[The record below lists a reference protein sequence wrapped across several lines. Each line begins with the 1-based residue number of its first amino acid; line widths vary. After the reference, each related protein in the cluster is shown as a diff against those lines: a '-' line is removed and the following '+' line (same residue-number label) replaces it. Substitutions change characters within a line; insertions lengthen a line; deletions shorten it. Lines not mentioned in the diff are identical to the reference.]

1 MEGIK
6 NQIIMTTVEQ
16 HKIESEVTKMLTY
29 LDAESLQCAC
39 NVPESKRGSKY
50 LLLKY
55 LVRCLNSEEVE
66 AREDGGFEFFQKLHG
81 FLIKHFK
88 SPEKKPDENQ
98 NQKKGLADSKIK
110 TESEI
115 KVENPL
121 PRPQT
126 SEAFCLQ
133 KLKDFKISGCI
144 GGSGEKDK
152 LSYTSLAYQIQNG
165 RKAGYS
171 DDEICA
177 GVIKSIAPGN
187 HLRSYLESK
196 SSLNVPLIIQIM
208 RSHFCEK
215 DSSSKFTEMSN
226 SVQSVNESTYEF
238 VVKLMSKRE
247 KVLILAKEED
257 CPYDETL
264 VQRIFLHAISTG
276 IRNNNI
282 RNDFRHVLQNINIS
296 DEHLLQ
302 YVSEAVVNNS
312 ERNEKLAQSKKDLRI
327 NQINTD
333 QNQDN
338 PLLTELRKIQ
348 SERSNQLAAFRSEI
362 LQIKQA
368 VSHGH
373 DSGTKQTLPRR
384 AFKCPN
390 CTVTKARCTHCFA
403 CGSEDHK
410 KSACPHK
417 D

>member
-29 LDAESLQCAC
+29 LDAESLQCAYGIIELD
-39 NVPESKRGSKY
+39 VPESKRGNKY
-50 LLLKY
+50 LLFKY
-55 LVRCLNSEEVE
+55 LVRHLNSEEVE

-110 TESEI
+110 TETEI

-126 SEAFCLQ
+126 SETFCLQ

-171 DDEICA
+171 NDEICA
-177 GVIKSIAPGN
+177 DVIKSIAPGN

-196 SSLNVPLIIQIM
+196 FSLNVSSIIQIV
-208 RSHFCEK
+208 RSHFSEK
-215 DSSSKFTEMSN
+215 DSSSTLTEMSN

-238 VVKLMSKRE
+238 IMKLMSKRE

-257 CPYDETL
+257 CPYNGTL
-264 VQRIFLHAISTG
+264 VQRRFLHAISTG

-282 RNDFRHVLQNINIS
+282 RNDLCHVLQNINIS

-302 YVSEAVVNNS
+302 YVSEAVVNKVNAMKNLLS
-312 ERNEKLAQSKKDLRI
+312 QKRI
-327 NQINTD
+327 
-333 QNQDN
+333 
-338 PLLTELRKIQ
+338 
-348 SERSNQLAAFRSEI
+348 
-362 LQIKQA
+362 
-368 VSHGH
+368 
-373 DSGTKQTLPRR
+373 
-384 AFKCPN
+384 
-390 CTVTKARCTHCFA
+390 
-403 CGSEDHK
+403 
-410 KSACPHK
+410 
-417 D
+417 

>member
-1 MEGIK
+1 MAS
-6 NQIIMTTVEQ
+6 VEQ

-29 LDAESLQCAC
+29 LDAESLQCAYGIIELD
-39 NVPESKRGSKY
+39 VPESKRGNQY
-50 LLLKY
+50 LLFKN
-55 LVRCLNSEEVE
+55 LVRHLNSEEVE
-66 AREDGGFEFFQKLHG
+66 AREDSGLEFFQKLHG

-88 SPEKKPDENQ
+88 TPEKKLDENKF
-98 NQKKGLADSKIK
+98 QKQELIDSKVK
-110 TESEI
+110 TESETI
-115 KVENPL
+115 ENPL

-126 SEAFCLQ
+126 NENFCLQ

-165 RKAGYS
+165 RKAGYN

-177 GVIKSIAPGN
+177 GVIRSIAPGN
-187 HLRSYLESK
+187 YLRSYLESK
-196 SSLNVPLIIQIM
+196 SSLNVSSLIQIM
-208 RSHFCEK
+208 RSHFSEK
-215 DSSSKFTEMSN
+215 DSSSTITEMSN
-226 SVQSVNESTYEF
+226 SVQSVNESTYDF

-257 CPYDETL
+257 CPYDEAL
-264 VQRIFLHAISTG
+264 VQRRFLHAISTG

-282 RNDFRHVLQNINIS
+282 RNDLRHVLQNVNIS
-296 DEHLLQ
+296 DEHLLK
-302 YVSEAVVNNS
+302 YVSEAVVNNC

-333 QNQDN
+333 QEQDN
-338 PLLTELRKIQ
+338 PLLVEIRKIQ
-348 SERSNQLAAFRSEI
+348 SEHSNQMAAFRSEI

-373 DSGTKQTLPRR
+373 ASGSKQDLPRR
-384 AFKCPN
+384 AFRCPN
-390 CTVTKARCTHCFA
+390 CTVTKARCTHCFV
-403 CGSEDHK
+403 CGSADHK

-417 D
+417 DSKN

>member
-1 MEGIK
+1 
-6 NQIIMTTVEQ
+6 MTSVEQ
-16 HKIESEVTKMLTY
+16 HQIESEVTKMLTY
-29 LDAESLQCAC
+29 LDAESLQCAYGILELD
-39 NVPESKRGSKY
+39 VPESKRGNKY
-50 LLLKY
+50 LLFKN
-55 LVRCLNSEEVE
+55 LVRHLNSEAVE

-88 SPEKKPDENQ
+88 SPEKNPEENP
-98 NQKKGLADSKIK
+98 NQKQGLAAPKIK
-110 TESEI
+110 TETET

-126 SEAFCLQ
+126 NETFCLQ

-196 SSLNVPLIIQIM
+196 SSLNVSSLIQIM
-208 RSHFCEK
+208 RSHFSEK
-215 DSSSKFTEMSN
+215 DSSSTLTEMSN
-226 SVQSVNESTYEF
+226 SVQSVNESTYDF

-264 VQRIFLHAISTG
+264 VQRRFLHAISTG
-276 IRNNNI
+276 LRNNNI
-282 RNDFRHVLQNINIS
+282 RNDLRHVLQNTKIS

-312 ERNEKLAQSKKDLRI
+312 ERNEKLAQSKKELRI
-327 NQINTD
+327 NQIDTE

-338 PLLTELRKIQ
+338 PLLAEIRKIQ
-348 SERSNQLAAFRSEI
+348 SEHSNQLAAFRSEI

-373 DSGTKQTLPRR
+373 DSGSKHTLPRR
-384 AFKCPN
+384 AFRCPN
-390 CTVTKARCTHCFA
+390 CTVTKAKCTHCFV

-417 D
+417 DQKN